1 MSSRFEAQTAGMTMT
16 SETISG
22 SSDTASARHQSEGA
36 GATHQSDLARR
47 IAHRRSELGMTVEE
61 LAQRAG
67 IDPTYLT
74 YFEQSADARL
84 SFGTLNLLAL
94 ALDSEPADLL
104 GAQVNR
110 ASGKGRAGRHPSLET
125 LTTEQCEA
133 HLAAGGVGRVL
144 FATDRGPVAL
154 PVNFE
159 FTDGQIVLSTDV
171 AKAALLETQPV
182 VGFEV
187 DRVDDAMSEGWSVLV
202 SGRARVVDDPEE
214 LLRLASLDLE
224 AWAGGARHS
233 LVCVTPDETTGR
245 VIVHCSPPSED

>member
-1 MSSRFEAQTAGMTMT
+1 MTTT
-16 SETISG
+16 SETSRNP
-22 SSDTASARHQSEGA
+22 DTAGTRHEGEGTGA
-36 GATHQSDLARR
+36 GATNQSDLARR
-47 IAHRRSELGMTVEE
+47 VAHRRAELGMTVEE

-74 YFEQSADARL
+74 YFEHSADARL

-94 ALDSEPADLL
+94 ALDADPADLL
-104 GAQVNR
+104 GAQVGR
-110 ASGKGRAGRHPSLET
+110 TYGKGRAGRHPSLET

-144 FATDRGPVAL
+144 FAEGRGPVAL

-171 AKAALLETQPV
+171 AKAALLETQPAI
-182 VGFEV
+182 GFEV

-214 LLRLASLDLE
+214 LLRLASLDLA

-233 LVCVTPDETTGR
+233 LVCIKPDETTGR
-245 VIVHCSPPSED
+245 VIVHHSTPIED

>member
-1 MSSRFEAQTAGMTMT
+1 MTTT
-16 SETISG
+16 SETHSG
-22 SSDTASARHQSEGA
+22 RSDTASARREGA
-36 GATHQSDLARR
+36 GDGATHESDLARR
-47 IAHRRSELGMTVEE
+47 VTHRRTELGMTVEE

-74 YFEQSADARL
+74 YFEHNADARL

-94 ALDSEPADLL
+94 ALDADPAELL
-104 GAQVNR
+104 GAQVDR
-110 ASGKGRAGRHPSLET
+110 APGKGRAGRHPSLEA
-125 LTTEQCEA
+125 LTTEQCKA
-133 HLAAGGVGRVL
+133 HLAAGGVGRIL
-144 FATDRGPVAL
+144 FATHRGPVAL

-171 AKAALLETQPV
+171 SKAALLEAQPA

-224 AWAGGARHS
+224 AWAGGARHC

-245 VIVHCSPPSED
+245 VIVHHSPPNED